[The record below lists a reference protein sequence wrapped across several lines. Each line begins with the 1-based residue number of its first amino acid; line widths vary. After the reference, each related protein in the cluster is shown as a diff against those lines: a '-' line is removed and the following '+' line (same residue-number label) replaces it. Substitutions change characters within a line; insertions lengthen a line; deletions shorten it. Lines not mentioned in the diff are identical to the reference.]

1 MKMSKLAL
9 AIGALVMAGGA
20 MAQSTASGT
29 GTVNATVVAP
39 IGITAGA
46 TLEFG
51 KVIST
56 AHTVTIATDGTR
68 TDSITN
74 TNVKGTLR
82 AATFAVTGEPSFTY
96 TITLPTTFQ
105 IFTGSPGTVT
115 TMGVSAFTVAP
126 GAKGTIAGTADL
138 TTGVGAI
145 GTLDTAGKADLNV
158 GATLTVNASQVAGSY
173 TAPYAVIVAY
183 N

>member
-1 MKMSKLAL
+1 MSMKMSKLAL

-20 MAQSTASGT
+20 MAQSTATGT
-29 GTVNATVVAP
+29 GTANATVVAP

-56 AHTVTIATDGTR
+56 AHTVTIAPAGTR

-74 TNVKGTLR
+74 TNAKGTFR
-82 AATFAVTGEPSFTY
+82 NATFAVTGEPNFTY
-96 TITLPTTFQ
+96 AITLPTTFQ
-105 IFTGSPGTVT
+105 IDTTASGTVT
-115 TMGVSAFTVAP
+115 TMTTDTFTVAQ
-126 GAKGTIAGTADL
+126 G
-138 TTGVGAI
+138 TTGTVSGLV
-145 GTLDTAGKADLNV
+145 GTLNGTGNGDLNV
-158 GATLTVNASQVAGSY
+158 GAMLHVNANQVAGSY
-173 TAPYAVIVAY
+173 TKDYTVTVAY